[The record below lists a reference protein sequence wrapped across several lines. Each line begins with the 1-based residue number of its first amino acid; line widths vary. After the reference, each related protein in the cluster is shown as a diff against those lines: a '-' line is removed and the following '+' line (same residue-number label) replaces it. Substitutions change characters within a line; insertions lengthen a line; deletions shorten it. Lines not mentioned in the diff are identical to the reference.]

1 MRLSCGV
8 LSLAL
13 CLGISSASAQAV
25 RGTVVD
31 DAGRPVSGVV
41 VLLEDAASRE
51 VARSLSG
58 DAGEY
63 RVAAT
68 APGSY
73 RLRTLRI
80 GFRSLV
86 TPPLVLGAGDEVTRQ
101 LALST
106 IVFALDT
113 VRAIG
118 RNACRVIAGD
128 STSVVAAVWDQVR
141 NALLATQL
149 TLRARSLYI
158 TTLTFDRTLEPLS
171 QRIGAQR
178 VDVHADYARQP
189 WRPLDADTLR
199 RRGYVYSEGEVRTYN
214 APDLDVLLS
223 MTFLEDHCL
232 RIADGSTRARLG
244 IEFAPNPDRRNVA
257 EVTGT
262 LWLDRATSE
271 LRELEYRYVNVPR
284 DEERLAGGMAGF
296 TRMRN
301 GMWAISRWSIRMP
314 MFVEYPV
321 FNSMRTDRKV
331 DSVKVTGGEL
341 VMAVVVRGAN
351 RDTVWTRPALSLRG
365 VVTDSISRR
374 PVANAVVVLDG
385 TIQLD
390 TTDARGRFEIH
401 GVLPGRYTASV
412 STPSLD
418 SVGAISRHSVL
429 FADTS
434 MTLSLQ
440 VPSAALVAGALARLD
455 SISRTTATASFTG
468 VVVDTAGAPLA
479 GVDVQLPAAGATA
492 RTDSAG
498 RFRIT
503 GVPPGEQRLIARRVG
518 YGMLETDVALVAGRT
533 TERRIVLT
541 RITLL
546 DSVLSKASLD
556 RDPLMRLFEERRRM
570 GLGHFVTRDEIMRME
585 GALLSSLLVQIPGL
599 HVISS
604 QGQEFMEGGRPT
616 KTNCS
621 KIPTTPPRR
630 VPPESPFAKCLAR
643 EGVFYVPDKME
654 QDRGIPVACY
664 SRVYLDGQL
673 MNPGRPTPPWDMRE
687 IPPTRVEAV
696 ELYAGAT
703 QVPVEFMA
711 RNSVCGLIV
720 IHTRR
725 PR

>member
-1 MRLSCGV
+1 MP
-8 LSLAL
+8 
-13 CLGISSASAQAV
+13 
-25 RGTVVD
+25 TFVD
-31 DAGRPVSGVV
+31 
-41 VLLEDAASRE
+41 
-51 VARSLSG
+51 
-58 DAGEY
+58 
-63 RVAAT
+63 
-68 APGSY
+68 
-73 RLRTLRI
+73 
-80 GFRSLV
+80 
-86 TPPLVLGAGDEVTRQ
+86 
-101 LALST
+101 
-106 IVFALDT
+106 
-113 VRAIG
+113 
-118 RNACRVIAGD
+118 
-128 STSVVAAVWDQVR
+128 
-141 NALLATQL
+141 
-149 TLRARSLYI
+149 
-158 TTLTFDRTLEPLS
+158 
-171 QRIGAQR
+171 
-178 VDVHADYARQP
+178 
-189 WRPLDADTLR
+189 
-199 RRGYVYSEGEVRTYN
+199 
-214 APDLDVLLS
+214 
-223 MTFLEDHCL
+223 
-232 RIADGSTRARLG
+232 
-244 IEFAPNPDRRNVA
+244 
-257 EVTGT
+257 
-262 LWLDRATSE
+262 
-271 LRELEYRYVNVPR
+271 
-284 DEERLAGGMAGF
+284 
-296 TRMRN
+296 
-301 GMWAISRWSIRMP
+301 
-314 MFVEYPV
+314 YPV
-321 FNSMRTDRKV
+321 FNSMRMDRRV
-331 DSVKVTGGEL
+331 ESVKVTGGEL

-533 TERRIVLT
+533 TDRRIVLT

-556 RDPLMRLFEERRRM
+556 RDPLMRLFEERRRI
-570 GLGHFVTRDEIMRME
+570 GLGHFVTRDQIAKME
-585 GALLSSLLVQIPGL
+585 GALLSSLLVQIPGT
-599 HVISS
+599 HVLSS
-604 QGQEFMEGGRPT
+604 QGQEFIEGGRPT

-621 KIPTTPPRR
+621 KIPSTPPRR
-630 VPPESPFAKCLAR
+630 VPPDSPFAKCLMR
-643 EGVFYVPDKME
+643 EGAYYVPDQME
-654 QDRGIPVACY
+654 QDRGVPVACY

-673 MNPGRPTPPWDMRE
+673 MNPGMPTRPWDTRE
-687 IPPTRVEAV
+687 IPPTRVEAM
-696 ELYAGAT
+696 ELYAGAA
-703 QVPVEFMA
+703 QVPMELMA
-711 RNSVCGLIV
+711 RNSYCGVLV

-725 PR
+725 PP